1 MRQRLISPMPNDR
14 TRDADGKPGPED
26 WRELARKIERETDP
40 NKMIELV
47 QELIAKFDQD
57 RLRKGQPPTREI
69 RNRSG
74 SPDA

>member
-1 MRQRLISPMPNDR
+1 MPNDR

-26 WRELARKIERETDP
+26 WRELARKIQQETDP
-40 NKMIELV
+40 NRMIELV
-47 QELIAKFDQD
+47 QELIAKFDEE
-57 RLRKGQPPTREI
+57 RLRKGLPAAREI